1 MHAPDKPA
9 FLVGSDQ
16 ATPFLSL
23 PFCPGQMNDEMSERH
38 LSASDKIA
46 IPQLSPTP
54 SSLGIAG
61 AAANNKLKV
70 GAHYAMDGPAFKIS
84 PSVDG

>member
-1 MHAPDKPA
+1 MHPPDKPA
-9 FLVGSDQ
+9 FLSGSDR

-46 IPQLSPTP
+46 TPLLSPSP
-54 SSLGIAG
+54 SSLG
-61 AAANNKLKV
+61 
-70 GAHYAMDGPAFKIS
+70 KIGLLREHITQWIS
-84 PSVDG
+84 QPSKYHSAEE